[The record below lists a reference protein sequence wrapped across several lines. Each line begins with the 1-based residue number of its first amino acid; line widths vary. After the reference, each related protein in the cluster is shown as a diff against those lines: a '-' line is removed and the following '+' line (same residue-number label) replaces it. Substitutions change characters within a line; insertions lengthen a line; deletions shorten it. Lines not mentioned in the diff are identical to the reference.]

1 VPGAPLGMTTR
12 AGLPRQPPAPLVSP
26 SGASSQAGV
35 GAPSSPALAG
45 DVGADLVVVLRAP
58 LATLAAGRPA
68 PTTLTCESLSGTTLA
83 VLEVDADS
91 ERVAGLQER
100 LEDRLSAMLAKS
112 GAWSQRV
119 RLTLPDGTTLLEPS
133 DLEQSVRQLLAGP
146 RWREAEASWEAHGGL
161 EVAQTPSAASRHHS
175 RSRRSTGAQEL
186 ERKLGKLQEAKH
198 LPLNGTHSRRS
209 PSGAADTM
217 DRMQGS
223 APAEAASGPVAV
235 EEKLAGEAGASASQ
249 PPLGVCDRVLMA
261 SSLDKEH
268 PPDNVIDGSDATY
281 WISTG
286 MYPQM
291 ILLELGQPT
300 RISTVRLATTDVR
313 GVHVEGC
320 SGPAATSFETL
331 GSAELDLA
339 RGDCRLQMKELRCQA
354 LSQPT
359 RFVKTTIL
367 SGWNDFCSVH
377 RIVVE

>member
-1 VPGAPLGMTTR
+1 MTTS

-26 SGASSQAGV
+26 SGASSLAGV

-58 LATLAAGRPA
+58 LATPVAGRLA
-68 PTTLTCESLSGTTLA
+68 PTTLICESLGGTTLA

-100 LEDRLSAMLAKS
+100 LEERLSAMLAKS

-119 RLTLPDGTTLLEPS
+119 RLTLPDGRTLLEPS
-133 DLEQSVRQLLAGP
+133 DMEQSVGQLLAGH
-146 RWREAEASWEAHGGL
+146 RWREAEASREAHGGP
-161 EVAQTPSAASRHHS
+161 EVAQTPSAASRHRS
-175 RSRRSTGAQEL
+175 SSRRSTGARGL
-186 ERKLGKLQEAKH
+186 ERELGKLQEAKH
-198 LPLNGTHSRRS
+198 LPLDGTHSRRS
-209 PSGAADTM
+209 
-217 DRMQGS
+217 
-223 APAEAASGPVAV
+223 APAEAAPGPAAV
-235 EEKLAGEAGASASQ
+235 EEKPAREEGASASQ

-261 SSLDKEH
+261 SSLDEEH

-286 MYPQM
+286 LYPQM

-339 RGDCRLQMKELRCQA
+339 QGDCRLQMKELRCRA

>member
-1 VPGAPLGMTTR
+1 MTTS

-26 SGASSQAGV
+26 SGASSLAGV

-58 LATLAAGRPA
+58 LATPVASRLA
-68 PTTLTCESLSGTTLA
+68 PTTLICESLGGTTLA

-100 LEDRLSAMLAKS
+100 LEERLSAMLAKS

-119 RLTLPDGTTLLEPS
+119 RLTLPDGRTLLEPS
-133 DLEQSVRQLLAGP
+133 DMEQSVGQLLAGH
-146 RWREAEASWEAHGGL
+146 RWREAEASREAHGGP
-161 EVAQTPSAASRHHS
+161 EVAQTPSAASRHRS
-175 RSRRSTGAQEL
+175 SSRRSTGARGL
-186 ERKLGKLQEAKH
+186 ERELGKLQAAKH
-198 LPLNGTHSRRS
+198 LPLDETHSRRS
-209 PSGAADTM
+209 PSGAAHAM
-217 DRMQGS
+217 DRMEGS
-223 APAEAASGPVAV
+223 APAEAAPGPAAV
-235 EEKLAGEAGASASQ
+235 EKPAREGASASQ

-261 SSLDKEH
+261 SSLDEEH

-286 MYPQM
+286 LYPQM

-339 RGDCRLQMKELRCQA
+339 QGDCRLQMKELRCRA